1 MLKPRHGDIP
11 RGAHG
16 AQAAPRRRAADVA
29 ERLRSLEREKRVAD
43 ALVQVAEQAGA
54 GLALTDVLG
63 RFCRLTV
70 ELVPCDRC
78 TLYLWGSRRQ
88 TYIPVAACGTP
99 PHVVSRFVDKY

>member
-16 AQAAPRRRAADVA
+16 AQAAPRRRAADIT

-54 GLALTDVLG
+54 SLSLTGVAG
-63 RFCRLTV
+63 RFCRLSAA
-70 ELVPCDRC
+70 LVPCRRS
-78 TLYLWGSRRQ
+78 TFYLLRRPWKAD
-88 TYIPVAACGTP
+88 IPIGESGTP
-99 PHVVSRFVDKY
+99 PNSVF